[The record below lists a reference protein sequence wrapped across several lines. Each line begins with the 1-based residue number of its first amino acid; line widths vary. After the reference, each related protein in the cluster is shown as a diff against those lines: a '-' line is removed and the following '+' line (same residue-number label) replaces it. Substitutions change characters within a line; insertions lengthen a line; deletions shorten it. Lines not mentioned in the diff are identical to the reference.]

1 MITTFICRHCG
12 KELPQNHRLKKKHMY
27 CSAPECQQARRSA
40 RKKERYQ
47 NDTVYR
53 KKHLEHQR
61 LWRGRRPS
69 HQYQKDYRASHK
81 EYVDRNRELQHE
93 RNKRRQRVPSPMI
106 VNGTSLFTQPSND
119 EVYAIFKV
127 RNEKI
132 VNGTSF
138 LAHMQILSKGQMIL
152 VQNSV

>member
-1 MITTFICRHCG
+1 MTTTFICCHCG
-12 KELPQNHRLKKKHMY
+12 SELPQNPRLKKKHTY
-27 CSAPECQQARRSA
+27 CSSPECQQARRSA

-47 NDTVYR
+47 NDTAYR
-53 KKHLEHQR
+53 KKHLERQH
-61 LWRGRRPS
+61 LWRGWRPA
-69 HQYQKDYRASHK
+69 HQYQKDYRASHP
-81 EYVDRNRELQHE
+81 EYVVRNRELQRE
-93 RNKRRQRVPSPMI
+93 RNKRRQKVPSSMI

-138 LAHMQILSKGQMIL
+138 LAHMQILSKEQVIL
-152 VQNSV
+152 AQNSV

>member
-12 KELPQNHRLKKKHMY
+12 NELPQNPRLKKKHTY
-27 CSAPECQQARRSA
+27 CSAWECQQARRSA

-53 KKHLEHQR
+53 KKHLERQR
-61 LWRGRRPS
+61 VWRGRRPA
-69 HQYQKDYRASHK
+69 HLYQKDYRASHP
-81 EYVDRNRELQHE
+81 EYVARNRELQYE

-106 VNGTSLFTQPSND
+106 VNGTSLFTQPSNGMA
-119 EVYAIFKV
+119 YAIFKV

-138 LAHMQILSKGQMIL
+138 LAHMQILSKEQAML